1 MFYLTFLD
9 KIINYIVYKQRKPYF
24 YNVNIIYIYINNCKI
39 YLLKFSLKRKLYLHL
54 CQKKENMLTKK
65 ELAEILNV
73 SRPTLNKW
81 EKEKPELVRL
91 VNQGLLIDELIEESE
106 RNLLNLKKL
115 KSEINNEKFNIK

>member
-1 MFYLTFLD
+1 LFYLTFLD

-24 YNVNIIYIYINNCKI
+24 YNVNIIYIYINNCKV

>member
-1 MFYLTFLD
+1 MFYLAFLD

-24 YNVNIIYIYINNCKI
+24 YNVNIIYIYINNCKV
-39 YLLKFSLKRKLYLHL
+39 YLLKFSLKRKLYLHI
-54 CQKKENMLTKK
+54 CQKKENILTKK

-91 VNQGLLIDELIEESE
+91 VNQGLLIDELIEEAE
-106 RNLLNLKKL
+106 RNLLSLKKL